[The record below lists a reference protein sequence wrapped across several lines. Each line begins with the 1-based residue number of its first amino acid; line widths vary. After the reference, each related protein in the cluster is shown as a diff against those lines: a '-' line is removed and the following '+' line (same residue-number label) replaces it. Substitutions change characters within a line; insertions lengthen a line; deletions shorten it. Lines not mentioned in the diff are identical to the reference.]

1 MSRKDTHRDRIP
13 PTEQIPD
20 YVLQNII
27 NSVYPPMELTFLNE
41 EALARIQNTNY
52 YYNFY
57 DLEGQYWTPP
67 SKLTYKPSIMPLN
80 LARKLVRTRAA
91 WLFENAPDTE
101 APPLQ
106 VDPPDVMAK
115 ADYVKSNGQV
125 EADNRARGK
134 EDILHSIFSANRL
147 DEKLLEA
154 GRDQLIGGTVALR
167 IHHDPARGI
176 KILFKPVQEVFP
188 VPDPEDPDILEKVH
202 FVSFMDNDKTIWKQ
216 TWEMVD
222 GQCYLT
228 EGLYNARLDPQK
240 MKYVGKPTFL
250 DFIPVI
256 LIPNDKVAGNVFG
269 TSMLK
274 DLIPLFEQNSRLMS
288 DASDALRFNMFA
300 ITVMLNAAPD
310 SEKEVRVEPH
320 AIWNIQGDENVDV
333 KKLEAA
339 FQYSNALNEFLQRLD
354 NCIHLIADV
363 PSVTPDD
370 IKGFGLVSGVALKL
384 LYSDLV
390 SATQQSWRVWK
401 SRLMQMNE
409 YIFRMLKAYEG
420 HKNFYYK
427 DLDLSVIDSYTTRII
442 PHLPLPENEMEKV
455 NIEVTKLASSLQS
468 VRGALYE
475 IGEKNPER
483 KIAEIIGDRD
493 KLVGGGNFGVQL
505 DQAEKKIIGGL

>member
-20 YVLQNII
+20 YVLENIV
-27 NSVYPPMELTFLNE
+27 NAVYPPKELTFLNE
-41 EALARIQNTNY
+41 EALARIQNTNS
-52 YYNFY
+52 YYNYY

-67 SKLTYKPSIMPLN
+67 GKLTYKPTIMPVN
-80 LARKLVRTRAA
+80 LSRWFVRKRAS
-91 WLFENAPDTE
+91 WMFESAPDIE
-101 APPLQ
+101 CPPLG
-106 VDPPDVMAK
+106 VDPPDIMAQ
-115 ADYVKSNGQV
+115 ADYQKSPKQI
-125 EADNRARGK
+125 EADNKSRSK
-134 EDILHSIFSANRL
+134 EDILHEIFSSNRL

-154 GRDQLIGGTVALR
+154 GKDQLIGGTVALR
-167 IHHDPARGI
+167 IHHDPKRGI

-188 VPDPEDPDILEKVH
+188 IPNPEDPDEFSKVH
-202 FVSFMDNDKTIWKQ
+202 FCSFWDNDKTIWKQ
-216 TWEMVD
+216 TWEMKE

-240 MKYVGKPTFL
+240 MIWDSEPTYL

-256 LIPNDKVAGNVFG
+256 LIPNEKVAGNIFG

-274 DLIPLFEQNSRLMS
+274 DLIPLFDQYNRLMS

-310 SEKEVRVEPH
+310 SEKRLRVEPH
-320 AIWNIQGDENVDV
+320 AIWNVQGDESIEV
-333 KKLEAA
+333 KKLEAG
-339 FQYSNALNEFLQRLD
+339 FQYSSALAEFLSRLD
-354 NCIHLIADV
+354 NVMHLIADV
-363 PSVTPDD
+363 PDITPDN

-384 LYSDLV
+384 LYSNLV

-409 YIFRMLKAYEG
+409 YIFRMLETYENHDG
-420 HKNFYYK
+420 FFYK
-427 DLDLSVIDSYTTRII
+427 GLDLSVIDSHTTRII
-442 PHLPLPENEMEKV
+442 PHLPLPENEAEKV

-493 KLVGGGNFGVQL
+493 KLVGDGFGVQL